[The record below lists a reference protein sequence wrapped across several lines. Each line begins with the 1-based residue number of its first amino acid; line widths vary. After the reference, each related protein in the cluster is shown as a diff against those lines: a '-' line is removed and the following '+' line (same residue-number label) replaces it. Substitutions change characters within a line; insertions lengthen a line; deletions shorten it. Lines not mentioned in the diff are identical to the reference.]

1 MQHCIADIREW
12 MLPDRL
18 RLNAGRSEFIIIGT
32 RQQLAKVT
40 IDTLH
45 VGESVTTPA
54 GEVKHRLKMDTHI
67 NNICKAAFFHLFDI
81 GRIRKFLS
89 ITCTKILENAFVT
102 SCLDY
107 CNSFLYGLPNNR
119 LHKLQRVQ
127 NAAARLIRNVSRFD
141 HITPSQYSLH
151 WLPIIY
157 RIQLKFYFLSLKL

>member
-1 MQHCIADIREW
+1 
-12 MLPDRL
+12 MLRDRL
-18 RLNAGRSEFIIIGT
+18 RLNDGTTEFIIIGT

-40 IDTLH
+40 IDTLQ

-54 GEVKHRLKMDTHI
+54 GEVKDHLKMDTHI

-81 GRIRKFLS
+81 SRIRKFLS
-89 ITCTKILENAFVT
+89 IKCTKISVNALVT

-107 CNSFLYGLPNNR
+107 CNSLLFGLPNNR

-127 NAAARLIRNVSRFD
+127 NAAACLICNVSRFD
-141 HITPSQYSLH
+141 HITPSLYSLH

-157 RIQLKFYFLSLKL
+157 RIQFKILLFVFKALNGLASLYV